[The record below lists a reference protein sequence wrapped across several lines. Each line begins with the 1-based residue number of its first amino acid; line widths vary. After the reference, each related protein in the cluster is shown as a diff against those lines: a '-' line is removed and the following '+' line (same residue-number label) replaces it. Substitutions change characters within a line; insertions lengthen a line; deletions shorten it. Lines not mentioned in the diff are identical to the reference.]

1 MDRRTFLRSGTTAA
15 LVLGSGLA
23 STPGRTKR
31 ISRAEGA
38 ARNIIFLVVDG
49 MSMATLTA
57 ADELRRM
64 RGQAD
69 ALHWIQL
76 YNDARVRTGFMDVR
90 PRNAIVTDSAAAG
103 SAWGCGVSVNVRS
116 INTAPDGEPYAP
128 MCHIFQEQGKKTGL
142 VSTARLTHATPASFA
157 ATVPHRNQEDTI
169 AEQYVDRSVD
179 VLLGGGNLHF
189 AADHREDGVDMYRVY
204 QQAGYTVVRRRQDLH
219 AVRGTGPLLGV
230 FSDGHLPYSLDR
242 MNTPELEAQV
252 PTLPEMTS
260 IALARLNEHPDGFL
274 LQVEGARVD
283 HGAHGND
290 AGAMLYDQLAFDE
303 TIGTV
308 LRFVESRSDTLV
320 IITTDHGTGNPAL
333 NRSMRG
339 YPATLEEYE
348 RVAQLRYTNDWVLQ
362 GLSANSSVDA
372 IRERVETATRVGLS
386 LTEGERLQAALQ
398 GNHDATYRMMSP
410 PDATLGAIMANYTS
424 IGWTGTSHTTDYAPV
439 LALGPGSELLQG
451 FGRNTNLFWLMC
463 GAAGVTDAV
472 PTRQR
477 QAATAAG

>member
-1 MDRRTFLRSGTTAA
+1 
-15 LVLGSGLA
+15 
-23 STPGRTKR
+23 
-31 ISRAEGA
+31 
-38 ARNIIFLVVDG
+38 
-49 MSMATLTA
+49 MSMATLAA
-57 ADELRRM
+57 ADELRRI

-76 YNDARVRTGFMDVR
+76 YADARAHTGFVDVR

-116 INTAPDGEPYAP
+116 INTAPDGAPYAP
-128 MCHIFQEQGKKTGL
+128 VCHIFQEQGKKTGL

-169 AEQYVDRSVD
+169 AEQYADRAVD
-179 VLLGGGNLHF
+179 VLLGGGNRHF
-189 AADHREDGVDMYRVY
+189 AADQREDGVDLYRVY
-204 QQAGYTVVRRRQDLH
+204 QQAGYTVLRRRQDLH

-242 MNTPELEAQV
+242 TNTPELAAHV
-252 PTLPEMTS
+252 PTLAEMTS
-260 IALARLNEHPDGFL
+260 TALARLNEHPNGFL

-303 TIGTV
+303 AIGTV
-308 LRFVESRSDTLV
+308 LRFVEGRDDTLV
-320 IITTDHGTGNPAL
+320 IITTDHATGNPAL
-333 NRSMRG
+333 NRSLNG
-339 YPATLEEYE
+339 YPATLEAYE
-348 RVAQLRYTNDWVLQ
+348 RVGRLRYTNDWVLR
-362 GLSANSSVDA
+362 GLSGDSTVDT
-372 IRERVETATRVGLS
+372 IRERVEAATRVGLT
-386 LTEGERLQAALQ
+386 LTEGKRLQAALR
-398 GNHDATYRMMSP
+398 GTHDVPYRMMAP
-410 PDATLGAIMANYTS
+410 PDATLGAILANYTS
-424 IGWTGTSHTTDYAPV
+424 VGWTGTSHTTDYAPV

-451 FGRNTNLFWLMC
+451 FGRNTDLFWLMC
-463 GAAGVTDAV
+463 DAAGVTDAV